1 MLQSQSTSG
10 AGAAP
15 QQMSYEQFQE
25 MKRIRQE
32 QEQAMAR
39 EALLRAGADRYS
51 DRLRVLLGE
60 LQSLHAEIARAENQV
75 QVQMDAQLRQLQ
87 AIRERV
93 RQAEN
98 ALQSVLATPPNMRQ

>member
-1 MLQSQSTSG
+1 MLQSQQAGG

-15 QQMSYEQFQE
+15 RQMSYEQFQE
-25 MKRIRQE
+25 LQRIRQE

-51 DRLRVLLGE
+51 DRLRTLLGE
-60 LQSLHAEIARAENQV
+60 LQGLHAEIARAENQV
-75 QVQMDAQLRQLQ
+75 QVQMDAQLRQIQ
-87 AIRERV
+87 VIRERV

>member
-1 MLQSQSTSG
+1 MQQSQP
-10 AGAAP
+10 AGGTGFVP
-15 QQMSYEQFQE
+15 QQMTYEQFQE
-25 MKRIRQE
+25 QQRIRQE

-51 DRLRVLLGE
+51 DRLRTLLVE
-60 LQSLHAEIARAENQV
+60 LQNLNAEIARAENQV

-93 RQAEN
+93 RQAEH
-98 ALQSVLATPPNMRQ
+98 AMQSVLSTSPGIRQ